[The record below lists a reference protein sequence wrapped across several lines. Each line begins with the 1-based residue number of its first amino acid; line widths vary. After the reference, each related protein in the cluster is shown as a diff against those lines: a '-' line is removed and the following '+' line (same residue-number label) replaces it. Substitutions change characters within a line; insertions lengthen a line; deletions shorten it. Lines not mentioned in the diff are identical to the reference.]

1 LSFSRWCSGGCCGDV
16 SSLEE
21 TLEAFLNFLFWEK
34 QAAENTVLAYRQ
46 DITSFI
52 RFLERQGI
60 EDLQSV
66 SLDVLEAFVAQ
77 ESQAG
82 LEATS
87 LARRISALRTF
98 FRFLVREK
106 IVKENVAQLL
116 DTPRIRRHLPEVL
129 TLEEVEALIAACD
142 LTKPSGIRDRA
153 ILELMYSSGL
163 RVSEVVLLEFQHVD
177 LEERMLR
184 LWGKGFK
191 ERIVPFGERAK
202 EALLAYLHGPRRFLL
217 KGRKSR
223 YIFVSG
229 PSGRPLSRQSVWNMV
244 KRCALRA
251 GITKRITPH
260 TLRHTFATHLLEG
273 GAELRVVQEFLGH
286 SDIATTQIY
295 THVDRR
301 FLCESYERAF
311 PRK

>member
-1 LSFSRWCSGGCCGDV
+1 M
-16 SSLEE
+16 SSPQLEE
-21 TLEAFLNFLFWEK
+21 RLEAFLHFLFWERRM
-34 QAAENTVLAYRQ
+34 AENTVLAYRQ
-46 DITSFI
+46 DIASFL
-52 RFLERQGI
+52 RFLEERGV
-60 EDLQSV
+60 EDFGSV
-66 SLDVLEAFVAQ
+66 TLNTLEAFVEH
-77 ESQAG
+77 ESRAG
-82 LEATS
+82 LEATT

-106 IVKENVAQLL
+106 VVRENLAKLL

-129 TLEEVEALIAACD
+129 TVEEVEALIASCD
-142 LTKPSGIRDRA
+142 TTKPSGVRDRA

-163 RVSEVVLLEFQHVD
+163 RVSEVVLLEFQHLD
-177 LEERMLR
+177 LEEQMLR

-191 ERIVPFGERAK
+191 ERVVPFGERAK
-202 EALLAYLHGPRRFLL
+202 EALLEYIYGSRNLL
-217 KGRKSR
+217 LRGRKSR

-229 PSGRPLSRQSVWNMV
+229 PSGKPLSRQSVWNMV

-251 GITKRITPH
+251 GIRKHITPH

-273 GAELRVVQEFLGH
+273 GAELRIVQEFLGH

-295 THVDRR
+295 THVNRR
-301 FLCESYERAF
+301 FLRESYERAF

>member
-1 LSFSRWCSGGCCGDV
+1 M
-16 SSLEE
+16 
-21 TLEAFLNFLFWEK
+21 
-34 QAAENTVLAYRQ
+34 AENTVLAYRQ
-46 DITSFI
+46 DIVSFI
-52 RFLERQGI
+52 RFLRACGI
-60 EDLQSV
+60 EDFGSV
-66 SLDVLEAFVAQ
+66 TLAVLEAFVEH
-77 ESQAG
+77 ESLAG
-82 LEATS
+82 LEATT

-106 IVKENVAQLL
+106 VVRENLAKLL
-116 DTPRIRRHLPEVL
+116 DTPRLRRHLPEVL
-129 TLEEVEALIAACD
+129 TVAEVEALLAACD
-142 LTKPSGIRDRA
+142 TTRPSGLRDRA

-163 RVSEVVLLEFQHVD
+163 RVSEVVLLEFPHLD
-177 LEERMLR
+177 LEECMLR

-202 EALLAYLHGPRRFLL
+202 EALLAYLEGARDLLL

-229 PSGRPLSRQSVWNMV
+229 PSGKPLSRQSVWNMV
-244 KRCALRA
+244 KRCALKA
-251 GITKRITPH
+251 GISKRITPH

-295 THVDRR
+295 THVNRR
-301 FLCESYERAF
+301 FLRESYERAF